1 MLLFVYTTTR
11 KRFVIFTCR
20 YFKLSWN
27 TIALSQSNCR
37 NFSCSSLNRVIH
49 HSLLDFLL
57 YTVKPALRTLRT
69 LSLAP
74 SVSVLTGCECIYLW
88 SVIIPPAVQND
99 EIYQDRCRDST
110 ITYNVTLRGGIDA
123 GKRTPPPSPQGDTQ
137 QFYTGGS
144 LVPRSNPFPFI
155 YHFWLFSVLITVSLV
170 ETNTNQSALK
180 VDFYCHV
187 ISYLC
192 TRVNFTRV
200 NKIEAMYEVSRAN
213 ILSTRVKFTCAHT

>member
-1 MLLFVYTTTR
+1 MLLFVYTTL

-20 YFKLSWN
+20 YFKISWN

-123 GKRTPPPSPQGDTQ
+123 GKRTPPLPPGGYLAVLYWGKLSPEVQPLP
-137 QFYTGGS
+137 FYI
-144 LVPRSNPFPFI
+144 PF
-155 YHFWLFSVLITVSLV
+155 LTVQCFD
-170 ETNTNQSALK
+170 NRFPGWDK
-180 VDFYCHV
+180 Y
-187 ISYLC
+187 
-192 TRVNFTRV
+192 
-200 NKIEAMYEVSRAN
+200 
-213 ILSTRVKFTCAHT
+213 